1 MCFSATASFV
11 GAGVITAV
19 GAVTLGLVRD
29 KPQLPFAS
37 LPLLFGLHQAL
48 EGWTWLELGDREGAT
63 LAGPGVHM
71 WVMFA
76 WAILP
81 ILVPWSVWLM
91 ERDERRRRWLV
102 APMVVGGILAGYM
115 LYLSVQSGIGVRV
128 VDHNLDYE
136 LGVPFSAALLAVP
149 YVFATCIAPA
159 MSTYPFVIA
168 MGVGNFIAMTAAAI
182 INVSGYSSIWCTF
195 AAFLSLIVFAHFAHE
210 KWKRLEADEVL
221 RVG

>member
-11 GAGVITAV
+11 GAGVISAAGV
-19 GAVTLGLVRD
+19 ATLALVRD
-29 KPQLPFAS
+29 KRQLPFAS

-63 LAGPGVHM
+63 LSGPGVHM

-91 ERDERRRRWLV
+91 EKDERRRRWLV
-102 APMVVGGILAGYM
+102 APMVVGGILAVYM
-115 LYLSVQSGIGVRV
+115 LYLSVQSGIEVKV
-128 VDHNLDYE
+128 VDHSLDYE

-159 MSTYPFVIA
+159 MSTFRFVIA

-182 INVSGYSSIWCTF
+182 MNISGYSSIWCTF
-195 AAFLSLIVFAHFAHE
+195 AAFLSLIVFAHFVDQ
-210 KWKRLEADEVL
+210 KWKRVGKDEPVP
-221 RVG
+221 VG